1 MEVGPAIPG
10 FGALDIGHWISE
22 GLMAIFFLLVG
33 LEVKRE
39 WYVGRLSTPAE
50 RKVPIVAAVAGMAVP
65 ALVFLAI
72 TGGDPALDRGWAI
85 PAATDIAFALGILAL
100 LGPRASPS
108 IKMLLVAI
116 AIIDDIGA
124 VAIIALAYTAEL
136 NGMAMALSGVIV
148 ATMAAMNLFGVRR
161 IWPYLAGFAALW
173 VAVHVSG
180 VHATIAGVMAALTVP
195 LGTGEARSPLKK
207 LERGLHPYVMF
218 GIVPLFGL
226 ASAGV
231 EITSIG
237 DLMQPLPLGV
247 ALGLFL
253 GKQLGV
259 FGAIWMAWRSGFTP
273 RLRDTSWTQIYGAS
287 ILCGIG
293 FTMSLFIGDLAF
305 AADAELA
312 DSAKIGVL
320 AGSLAAGLLGF
331 LVLRFASSTEP
342 CAEDWKKA
350 EEIFCCDREE
360 QLIALPAP
368 PEPAL
373 LDDQR

>member
-1 MEVGPAIPG
+1 
-10 FGALDIGHWISE
+10 
-22 GLMAIFFLLVG
+22 MAIFFLLVG

-39 WYVGRLSTPAE
+39 WYVGRLATPAE
-50 RKVPIVAAVAGMAVP
+50 RRVPIVAAVAGMAVP
-65 ALVFLAI
+65 ALVFLGV
-72 TGGDPALDRGWAI
+72 TGGDPALVRGWAI
-85 PAATDIAFALGILAL
+85 PAATDIAFALGVLAL
-100 LGPRASPS
+100 LGPRASPV

-136 NGMAMALSGVIV
+136 NGMAMALSAVIV

-161 IWPYLAGFAALW
+161 IWPYLAGFIVLW

-180 VHATIAGVMAALTVP
+180 VHATIAGVLAALTVP
-195 LGTGEARSPLKK
+195 LGSGEERSPLKT

-231 EITSIG
+231 EIDSIG
-237 DLMQPLPLGV
+237 DLMQPLPLGI
-247 ALGLFL
+247 ALGLFF

-259 FGAIWMAWRSGFTP
+259 FGAIWIACRSGFAP
-273 RLRDTSWTQIYGAS
+273 RMRDTSWAQLYGAS

-305 AADAELA
+305 SANSELA
-312 DSAKIGVL
+312 NAAKIGVL

-331 LVLRFASSTEP
+331 LVLRFASQTVP
-342 CAEDWKKA
+342 CVEDRKQA
-350 EEIFCCDREE
+350 EEIFCADQEE
-360 QLIALPAP
+360 ELIALPAP
-368 PEPAL
+368 PEPPL